1 MVCIDPQSFRTPKE
15 IPMNLSFRAVAA
27 VLVAGVGILAAQPAI
42 ADVPGPHPGY
52 VHALNDLRYAHWLL
66 HFPAEWNVT
75 AHERA
80 ATGYID
86 RAFGD
91 IRQAGIDDGKDV
103 AAQMPVDANLSH
115 RDRLVRALISL
126 QSAHRD
132 INGWESDPYARGPR
146 AAADGDLDAAVAQV
160 RAALRDQSRDRSLG
174 F

>member
-1 MVCIDPQSFRTPKE
+1 MNFSLRT
-15 IPMNLSFRAVAA
+15 LAATLAV
-27 VLVAGVGILAAQPAI
+27 GVGILAAQPAM

-75 AHERA
+75 EHERA
-80 ATGYID
+80 ATGFVD
-86 RAFGD
+86 RAVGD

-103 AAQMPVDANLSH
+103 GAQMPVDASLSH
-115 RDRLVRALISL
+115 RDRLVRALTSL

-146 AAADGDLDAAVAQV
+146 AAADGDLDAAIAQV
-160 RAALRDQSRDRSLG
+160 HAALRDQSRDHRFG